1 MENENNGKFLKGLFC
16 GVILTLACLFLV
28 LNWTKWKLEH
38 RNERFAGETAEKESE
53 GTGESELD
61 LDSWEIY
68 EKTSELK
75 YLIDKSYT
83 GKIDA
88 QEVENGIYRGMI
100 EGLGDPYSEYYSAKE
115 MDLMEESTNGTYAG
129 IGITLFQDPDTKEKI
144 VVSCFEDT
152 PAAKAGI
159 LPGDILIRLNG
170 ESVGER
176 SLSEVVNTIKTD
188 ENETFDLTL
197 ERDGEELEVTVVR
210 EEIKIPT
217 VSEKMLEDKIGYIQ
231 ILEFDNVTVE
241 QFQNALEHLE
251 NQGMERLIIDVRDNP
266 GGVLQV
272 VCEILDGLLPEGL
285 IVYTEDKQGKRT
297 EFFSD
302 EEHKFEKPLVV
313 LINENSASAAEIF
326 AGAIKDYS
334 LGTLVG
340 VTTFGKGIVQRVY
353 DLSDG
358 TGVKL
363 TVANYYTPKGEF
375 IHEKG
380 IEPDVTV
387 ELNEE
392 LQKMIQVPEEQDNQ
406 LQKAIEILKKD

>member
-1 MENENNGKFLKGLFC
+1 MENKNNGTFLKGLFC
-16 GVILTLACLFLV
+16 GVALTLACLFLV

-38 RNERFAGETAEKESE
+38 RRETSVGETEV
-53 GTGESELD
+53 SELD
-61 LDSWEIY
+61 INSWGIY
-68 EKTSELK
+68 KKTNELE

-83 GKIDA
+83 GEINP
-88 QEVENGIYRGMI
+88 QEVEDGIYRGMV
-100 EGLGDPYSEYYSAKE
+100 EGLNDPYSEYYSAEE
-115 MDLMEESTNGTYAG
+115 MNLMEESTNGTYSG
-129 IGITLFQDPDTKEKI
+129 IGVTLARDPDTKEMI

-159 LPGDILIRLNG
+159 LPGDIFIGLNG
-170 ESVGER
+170 RPIGDK
-176 SLSEVVNTIKTD
+176 SLSEVVNIIKTD

-217 VSEKMLEDKIGYIQ
+217 VSEKMLEDGIGYIQ

-241 QFQNALEHLE
+241 QFQTAMDRLEE
-251 NQGMERLIIDVRDNP
+251 QKMERLIIDLRNNP

-272 VCEILDGLLPEGL
+272 VCEILDQLLPEGL
-285 IVYTEDKQGKRT
+285 IVYTEDKQGNRS
-297 EFFSD
+297 EFYSD

-313 LINENSASAAEIF
+313 LINGNSASAAEIF
-326 AGAIKDYS
+326 AGAIKDYG

-353 DLSDG
+353 NLSDG

-363 TVANYYTPKGEF
+363 TVANYYTPNGEF
-375 IHEKG
+375 IHGKG
-380 IEPDVTV
+380 IEPDVTA
-387 ELNEE
+387 ELDEE
-392 LQKMIQVPEEQDNQ
+392 AQNMIQVPEEQDNQ
-406 LQKAIEILKKD
+406 LQKAIEIIKEK